1 MFIISVLYTDS
12 IVFVGPENVNPLETS
27 PHLGGL
33 TDEIP
38 AGYRIVEW
46 VSGGAKQYGL
56 KMQKIDAAEGE
67 ANEFEYLLKIRG
79 MTLNWDVTENQGLWY
94 ETFKAAVLQYCQTG
108 MPQPIQVLYPNF
120 LRPNLKDGTVYSQPM
135 QKIWKPFC
143 GKGIVRP
150 SDTCVLDFGYI
161 VPSFN

>member
-94 ETFKAAVLQYCQTG
+94 ETFKATVLQYCQTG
-108 MPQPIQVLYPNF
+108 MPQPIQVL
-120 LRPNLKDGTVYSQPM
+120 
-135 QKIWKPFC
+135 
-143 GKGIVRP
+143 
-150 SDTCVLDFGYI
+150 
-161 VPSFN
+161 